1 MSSFVIYVV
10 GFLILVGGAAYG
22 AYLASV
28 PTQWIVVGA
37 LVLLGIGITTGVAK
51 TRQKDIPDQ

>member
-1 MSSFVIYVV
+1 MSSFLIYAIGFVV
-10 GFLILVGGAAYG
+10 LLAGLVYG

-51 TRQKDIPDQ
+51 TRQKDIPER